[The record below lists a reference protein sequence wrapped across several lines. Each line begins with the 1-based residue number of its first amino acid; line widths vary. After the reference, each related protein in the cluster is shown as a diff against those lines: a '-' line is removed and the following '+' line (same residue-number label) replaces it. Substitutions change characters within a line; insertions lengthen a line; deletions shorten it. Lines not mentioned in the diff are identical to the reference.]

1 MNGPTLADDFIPS
14 RPLRPAMLQTILASR
29 KIRMRGQGPLLEA
42 AREVILES
50 GDGVRLQGFHSPH
63 PEAGGAGTVVLIHGW
78 EGSAESAYVMCA
90 SRHLFD
96 RGFSVFRLNLR
107 DHGDTHHMNEGLFYA
122 TLIPETLRAVQGV
135 AERIDGAPLYLVGFS
150 MGGSF
155 VLRVGLACAGSPIP
169 GLRHIVAVS
178 PVIHP
183 EKSTVAIDAAPLIKW
198 YFLKKWRRSLKK
210 KQERFPAR
218 YDFTPALA
226 RRTLRGVSEVLIDRY
241 SDFSSLA
248 DYFAAYTL
256 TGSALRDLE
265 APHTII
271 TARDDPVIPVEDF
284 YDLKLNKAGRLIIH
298 RFGGH
303 SGFIEDLS
311 LEAWHE
317 RRLAGLFNGSDSEA
331 LP

>member
-29 KIRMRGQGPLLEA
+29 KIRMRGQGPLLGA

-63 PEAGGAGTVVLIHGW
+63 PEGGGAGTVVLIHGW

-96 RGFSVFRLNLR
+96 RGFGVFRLNLR

-135 AERIDGAPLYLVGFS
+135 AELTNGAPLYLVGFS

-183 EKSTVAIDAAPLIKW
+183 EKSTVAIDARSPDQVVLSKKMAAISEEKAGTLPRPVRLHPGIGPADPPGHVRGFNRPVQRL
-198 YFLKKWRRSLKK
+198 FLPGGLLLGLHPD
-210 KQERFPAR
+210 RFGPAR
-218 YDFTPALA
+218 FRD
-226 RRTLRGVSEVLIDRY
+226 
-241 SDFSSLA
+241 
-248 DYFAAYTL
+248 AAHHYH
-256 TGSALRDLE
+256 G
-265 APHTII
+265 P
-271 TARDDPVIPVEDF
+271 
-284 YDLKLNKAGRLIIH
+284 GRP
-298 RFGGH
+298 GH
-303 SGFIEDLS
+303 SGG
-311 LEAWHE
+311 
-317 RRLAGLFNGSDSEA
+317 GL
-331 LP
+331 LRP